1 MDQLPPQRRS
11 QLTPKS
17 AQVFQRKD
25 TKTNNLTIAEEIA
38 PVLSV
43 LAMSSKLFAFEGAM
57 TGTGVGSNLME

>member
-17 AQVFQRKD
+17 AQVCQRKD

-43 LAMSSKLFAFEGAM
+43 LAIAFEGAM
-57 TGTGVGSNLME
+57 TGTGVGSKLVE